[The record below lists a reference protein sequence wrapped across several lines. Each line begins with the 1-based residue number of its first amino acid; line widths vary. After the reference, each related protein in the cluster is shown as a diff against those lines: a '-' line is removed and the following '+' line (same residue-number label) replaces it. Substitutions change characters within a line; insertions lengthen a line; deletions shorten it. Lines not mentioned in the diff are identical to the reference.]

1 MEKVQVLLSAY
12 NGEKYIKKQIESILN
27 QKEVEVSL
35 LIRDDGSSDKTI
47 EIIGKLADE
56 NSNITFYKG
65 ENLGPARS
73 FMDLLN
79 KSNEVSYY
87 AFADQDD
94 LWEPKKLISA
104 INKLKEENKPE
115 LYMSALEIVDEELNS
130 IEIKQVDGNFT
141 FEGAMIK
148 NFATGCTLVL
158 NKKLRDIIKSYNPT
172 YLIMHDSWI
181 TRVCYAIGGNVIID
195 EDYYIKYRQHTG
207 NVLGYKDEGLQKLK
221 RQFKIAFKNNVS
233 MRVNIAK
240 ELKQGYNE
248 MLTEEAKEVIEN
260 LINYRQSKEAKK
272 WLLKNKN
279 FRTTNSV
286 INIKMKLAIML
297 NKF

>member
-1 MEKVQVLLSAY
+1 MERVQVLLSAY

-56 NSNITFYKG
+56 NRNITFYKG

-79 KSNEVSYY
+79 KSDEVSYY

-94 LWEPKKLISA
+94 VWEPKKLISA

-115 LYMSALEIVDEELNS
+115 LYMSALEIVDEELNP
-130 IEIKQVDGNFT
+130 IEIKQVTGNFC

-158 NKKLRDIIKSYNPT
+158 NKKLRDVIKSYNPT

-195 EDYYIKYRQHTG
+195 EDY
-207 NVLGYKDEGLQKLK
+207 
-221 RQFKIAFKNNVS
+221 
-233 MRVNIAK
+233 
-240 ELKQGYNE
+240 
-248 MLTEEAKEVIEN
+248 
-260 LINYRQSKEAKK
+260 
-272 WLLKNKN
+272 
-279 FRTTNSV
+279 
-286 INIKMKLAIML
+286 
-297 NKF
+297 

>member
-1 MEKVQVLLSAY
+1 MKKVQVLLSAY

-56 NSNITFYKG
+56 NSNITFCKG

-73 FMDLLN
+73 FMDLIN
-79 KSNEVSYY
+79 KSDEVSYY

-94 LWEPKKLISA
+94 VWKPNKLISA
-104 INKLKEENKPE
+104 INKMKEDNRPE
-115 LYMSALEIVDEELNS
+115 LYMSALEIVDEDLNP
-130 IEIKQVDGNFT
+130 IEIKQVTGNFT

-148 NFATGCTLVL
+148 NFATGCTLVF
-158 NKKLRDIIKSYNPT
+158 NKNLRDIIKIYNPN

-181 TRVCYAIGGNVIID
+181 TRVCYAVGGNVIID
-195 EDYYIKYRQHTG
+195 ENYYIKYRQHSA
-207 NVLGYKDEGLQKLK
+207 NVLGYKDDGIKKLK

-248 MLTEEAKEVIEN
+248 MLTENAKEIVNN
-260 LINYRQSKEAKK
+260 LINYQQDKKAKK

-279 FRTTNSV
+279 FRTNNFI
-286 INIKMKLAIML
+286 INIKMKLAIIL